1 MRQVRLRRD
10 FVESGG
16 NHISRVL
23 AATLAVFLANGII
36 SAQHKPASTQRALVP
51 AQQKLD
57 IDPLELVRRASRNEI
72 KASDV
77 QYYCMFKDTTQYKDH
92 SITKEFLRTP
102 EGGLSSTLLINGHP
116 LTAEERQKEN
126 EKLQKF
132 ANDPDARRKRRE
144 ASAADDKRSE
154 TMLTSLPDAFLYTY
168 AGTDY
173 GPRGDELVHLKFR
186 PNPGFDPPNHET
198 MVYLGMQGDIIIDRK
213 AMRIA
218 KIDGTLFKDVDFG
231 WGILGKLYAGGKFII
246 VQQDVGGGDWEEV
259 QETLQFNGR
268 ILLVKPLMIWS
279 TETMTDFRPVPSNL
293 TTAQALDL
301 LQSADVVATNGGAVK
316 QAQNNHK

>member
-1 MRQVRLRRD
+1 MESRRNN
-10 FVESGG
+10 V
-16 NHISRVL
+16 SRVL
-23 AATLAVFLANGII
+23 AATLAVLLANGII
-36 SAQHKPASTQRALVP
+36 SAQQKAVATQQATVS
-51 AQQKLD
+51 AQQKPE

-77 QYYCMFKDTTQYKDH
+77 QYYCMFKDTTEYKDH
-92 SITKEFLRTP
+92 SIAKEFLRTP
-102 EGGLSSTLLINGHP
+102 QGGLSTTLLINGHP
-116 LTAEERQKEN
+116 LTAEERQKED

-132 ANDPDARRKRRE
+132 ANNPDARRKRRE

-154 TMLTSLPDAFLYTY
+154 AMLTSLPDAFLYTY
-168 AGTDY
+168 AGTDH
-173 GPRGDELVHLKFR
+173 GPNGEELVRLKFR
-186 PNPGFDPPNHET
+186 PNPGFNPPNHET
-198 MVYLGMQGDIIIDRK
+198 MVYLGMQGDMIIDRK

-231 WGILGKLYAGGKFII
+231 WGILGKLYTGGKFII

-259 QETLQFNGR
+259 QETLQFYGK
-268 ILLVKPLMIWS
+268 ILLVKSLTIWS

-301 LQSADVVATNGGAVK
+301 LHKSADVVAANGTAVK

>member
-1 MRQVRLRRD
+1 MAVLL
-10 FVESGG
+10 G
-16 NHISRVL
+16 NRI
-23 AATLAVFLANGII
+23 T
-36 SAQHKPASTQRALVP
+36 P
-51 AQQKLD
+51 AQQKPAAPQQPVLSAQPKLD

-72 KASDV
+72 KANDV
-77 QYYCMFKDTTQYKDH
+77 QYYCMFKDTTEYKDH
-92 SITKEFLRTP
+92 SVTKEIIRTP
-102 EGGLSSTLLINGHP
+102 QGGLASTLLINGHP
-116 LTAEERQKEN
+116 LSADERQKDD

-132 ANDPDARRKRRE
+132 ANNPDARRKRRE

-154 TMLTSLPDAFLYTY
+154 LMLTSLPDAFLYTY
-168 AGTDY
+168 AGTNR
-173 GPRGDELVHLKFR
+173 GPKGEELVHLNFR
-186 PNPGFDPPNHET
+186 PNPGFNPPNHET
-198 MVYLGMQGDIIIDRK
+198 MVYLGMQGDMIIDRK

-231 WGILGKLYAGGKFII
+231 WGILGKLDKGGKFII

-259 QETLQFNGR
+259 QETLQFTGK
-268 ILLVKPLMIWS
+268 ILLVKSLTIWS

-301 LQSADVVATNGGAVK
+301 LHKNVDVVAANPSDIK